1 MTLMQWDWRRGG
13 ELKKDFEGKIDKTR
27 CLIREEFTVTLTQ
40 KTWVS
45 GGRMQMEEHSSPL
58 LLIHMTKL
66 PP

>member
-1 MTLMQWDWRRGG
+1 MTLVQWDWRRGG

-45 GGRMQMEEHSSPL
+45 GGRMQM
-58 LLIHMTKL
+58 
-66 PP
+66 